1 MKPESRAALL
11 KAQAALEDAYRVC
24 LEEALGADTHEK
36 RVKIASA
43 IINLP
48 RYASDLAEMVDP
60 KPVDAFAKMFGNQ
73 QYGAL
78 GIAGQGP
85 GLHTQHGGVIKN
97 TAAW

>member
-24 LEEALGADTHEK
+24 LEEALSADTHEK

-43 IINLP
+43 ITHLP

-60 KPVDAFAKMFGNQ
+60 KPKASLDVFRDYGNLAGQ
-73 QYGAL
+73 QY
-78 GIAGQGP
+78 QP
-85 GLHTQHGGVIKN
+85 NLHTQHGGVIKN